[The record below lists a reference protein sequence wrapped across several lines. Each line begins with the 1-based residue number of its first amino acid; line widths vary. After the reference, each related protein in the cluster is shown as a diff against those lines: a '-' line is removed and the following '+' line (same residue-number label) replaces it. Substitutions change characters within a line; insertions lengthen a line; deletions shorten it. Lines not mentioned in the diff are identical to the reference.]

1 LTKRFPQRLSSRSA
15 LFLAIICGFLLLVWP
30 ARRLR
35 SENFIFYFPDQH
47 KSLPT
52 EMMDN
57 AVYLPLIPLLNL
69 AGQVSGLQEKHNSLK
84 VWFGDHQLE
93 FRENKN
99 KIQVNKASVSLTH
112 PVRRSNGQWMVPTG
126 FIPAVLPR
134 ITGQPVLYQH
144 GTTRAFIGNVHPVS
158 YSVEL
163 QNQPSGVKLLI
174 HFTGK
179 VSIQTA
185 ATNGKWI
192 IFLQGPPVAPLEQ
205 EIQFQNPYVS
215 RLDFDDQ
222 DGRPKL
228 IITPTSNALNFYP
241 QVSADG
247 KVLSADLMK
256 PPSPQQPVL
265 AQKAPAAAAPPS
277 PGAPPAALPLKP
289 GAAAPIAAA
298 PAPAPSLPVIV
309 LDAGHGGQ
317 DSGARSQDGVLEKNL
332 TAQMVQKVE
341 GALKATKA
349 YRVVLTR
356 NGDSDPTFEER
367 TLTANTARPALFLTF
382 HAGEMGD
389 RSPVIA
395 VYTYRA
401 SSPPPAND
409 KPLPFIR
416 WDLAQQPEASRSQ
429 QLAQDLQ
436 QQFAQISGANAPQP
450 MEAPVRQL
458 RSVAAPAVAIEMGTL
473 SPERKAGA
481 IAQPAFQQQLA
492 EAVVHAVQQ
501 FSPGGAK
508 P

>member
-1 LTKRFPQRLSSRSA
+1 MAIACSLS
-15 LFLAIICGFLLLVWP
+15 LLLWP

-35 SENFIFYFPDQH
+35 SENFIFYFPNQH
-47 KSLPT
+47 KSLPV

-57 AVYLPLIPLLNL
+57 AIYLPLIPLLNV
-69 AGQVSGLQEKHNSLK
+69 AGQVTGLQEKRNSLK

-93 FRENKN
+93 FHENKTR
-99 KIQVNKASVSLTH
+99 IQVNKASVSLTH
-112 PVRRSNGQWMVPTG
+112 PVRRSEGQWMVPTG
-126 FIPAVLPR
+126 FIPAVLPQ

-144 GTTRAFIGNVHPVS
+144 GTTRAFIGNIHPVS

-185 ATNGKWI
+185 STNGKWI
-192 IFLQGPPVAPLEQ
+192 IFLQGVPVAPLEQ
-205 EIQFQNPYVS
+205 KIQFQNPYVS

-241 QVSADG
+241 QISADG
-247 KVLSADLMK
+247 RVLTTALVK
-256 PPSPQQPVL
+256 PPSPQQPAL
-265 AQKAPAAAAPPS
+265 AQKAPATAAPPS
-277 PGAPPAALPLKP
+277 PGATIATLPTKPSTPAPAA
-289 GAAAPIAAA
+289 AAAPVQ
-298 PAPAPSLPVIV
+298 SLPVIV

-317 DSGARSQDGVLEKNL
+317 DSGARSQDGILEKNL
-332 TAQMVQKVE
+332 VAQIVQKVE
-341 GALKATKA
+341 GALTATKT
-349 YRVVLTR
+349 YRVILTR
-356 NGDSDPTFEER
+356 NGDADPSFEER
-367 TLTANTARPALFLTF
+367 TVTANTARPALFLTF
-382 HAGEMGD
+382 HAGEMGA

-401 SSPPPAND
+401 PSPPPAND

-416 WDLAQQPEASRSQ
+416 WDLAQQPETSRSQ
-429 QLAQDLQ
+429 QLAQDLE

-458 RSVAAPAVAIEMGTL
+458 RSIAAPAVAIEVGTL
-473 SPERKAGA
+473 SPEVKAGA

-492 EAVVHAVQQ
+492 EAIVRAV
-501 FSPGGAK
+501 
-508 P
+508 

>member
-1 LTKRFPQRLSSRSA
+1 LIKRFPQHLLSRFT
-15 LFLAIICGFLLLVWP
+15 LFVAIACSLSLLLWP

-35 SENFIFYFPDQH
+35 SENFIFYFPNQH
-47 KSLPT
+47 KSLPV

-57 AVYLPLIPLLNL
+57 AIYLPLIPLLNV
-69 AGQVSGLQEKHNSLK
+69 AGQVTGLQEKRNSLK

-93 FRENKN
+93 FHENKTR
-99 KIQVNKASVSLTH
+99 IQVNKASVSLTH
-112 PVRRSNGQWMVPTG
+112 PVRRSEGQWMVPTG
-126 FIPAVLPR
+126 FIPAVLPQ

-144 GTTRAFIGNVHPVS
+144 GTTRAFIGNIHPVS

-185 ATNGKWI
+185 STNGKWI
-192 IFLQGPPVAPLEQ
+192 IFLQGVPVAPLEQ
-205 EIQFQNPYVS
+205 KIQFQNPYVS

-241 QVSADG
+241 QISADG
-247 KVLSADLMK
+247 RVLTTALVK
-256 PPSPQQPVL
+256 PPSPQQPAL
-265 AQKAPAAAAPPS
+265 AQKAPATAAPPS
-277 PGAPPAALPLKP
+277 PGATIATLPTKPSTPAPAA
-289 GAAAPIAAA
+289 AAAPVQ
-298 PAPAPSLPVIV
+298 SLPVIV

-317 DSGARSQDGVLEKNL
+317 DSGARSQDGILEKNL
-332 TAQMVQKVE
+332 VAQIVQKVE
-341 GALKATKA
+341 GALTATKT
-349 YRVVLTR
+349 YRVILTR
-356 NGDSDPTFEER
+356 NGDADPSFEER
-367 TLTANTARPALFLTF
+367 TVTANTARPALFLTF
-382 HAGEMGD
+382 HAGEMGA

-401 SSPPPAND
+401 PSPPPAND

-416 WDLAQQPEASRSQ
+416 WDLAQQPETSRSQ
-429 QLAQDLQ
+429 QLAQDLE

-458 RSVAAPAVAIEMGTL
+458 RSIAAPAVAIEVGTL
-473 SPERKAGA
+473 SPEVKAGA

-492 EAVVHAVQQ
+492 EAIVRAVEQ
-501 FSPGGAK
+501 FVPGGAK

>member
-1 LTKRFPQRLSSRSA
+1 MTKRFPQHLSSRSA
-15 LFLAIICGFLLLVWP
+15 LFLAVACGFLLLVWP

-35 SENFIFYFPDQH
+35 SENFIFYFPNQH

-57 AVYLPLIPLLNL
+57 AIYLPLIPLLNL
-69 AGQVSGLQEKHNSLK
+69 AGQVSGLQEKRNSLK

-99 KIQVNKASVSLTH
+99 KIQVNKTSVSLTH

-179 VSIQTA
+179 VSIETA

-192 IFLQGPPVAPLEQ
+192 IFLQGAPVAPLEQ

-215 RLDFDDQ
+215 KLDFDDQ

-228 IITPTSNALNFYP
+228 IITPTSSALNFYP
-241 QVSADG
+241 QISADG
-247 KVLSADLMK
+247 RVLTTDLVK
-256 PPSPQQPVL
+256 PPSPQQPVV
-265 AQKAPAAAAPPS
+265 AQKAPAAAASPP
-277 PGAPPAALPLKP
+277 PGAPPAVLPVKP
-289 GAAAPIAAA
+289 GAAPAAAALA
-298 PAPAPSLPVIV
+298 PAPPLPVVV

-332 TAQMVQKVE
+332 AAQIVQKVE
-341 GALKATKA
+341 GALTATKA

-367 TLTANTARPALFLTF
+367 TLTANTARPVLFLTF

-429 QLAQDLQ
+429 QLAQDLE

-458 RSVAAPAVAIEMGTL
+458 RSVAAPAVAIEVGTL
-473 SPERKAGA
+473 SPEEKAGA
-481 IAQPAFQQQLA
+481 IAQPAFQQQFA
-492 EAVVHAVQQ
+492 EAVVRAVQQ